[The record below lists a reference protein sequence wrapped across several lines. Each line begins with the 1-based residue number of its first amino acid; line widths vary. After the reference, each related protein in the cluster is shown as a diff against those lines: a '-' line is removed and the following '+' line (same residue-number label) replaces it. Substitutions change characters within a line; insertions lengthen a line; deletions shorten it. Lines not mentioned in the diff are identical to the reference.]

1 MLGIWATRKW
11 HDRVANRQYT
21 VVIARNL
28 VFDWFRSNRR
38 IMALDDLE
46 EQVADE
52 PVLDDVLDR
61 MALGRAVRAFLDR
74 QPIGRRVVGILYFL
88 EEWSYREIATKLAI
102 EESTVRNQ
110 VHRLRVLLKPYEDR
124 FNEMLWGGERK

>member
-46 EQVADE
+46 EQVVKVGPSPLPND
-52 PVLDDVLDR
+52 PRPCVYR
-61 MALGRAVRAFLDR
+61 QAV
-74 QPIGRRVVGILYFL
+74 
-88 EEWSYREIATKLAI
+88 
-102 EESTVRNQ
+102 
-110 VHRLRVLLKPYEDR
+110 
-124 FNEMLWGGERK
+124 